1 MIDDALTGTVI
12 GCAMDVHRE
21 LGPGYLEKVYENA
34 LAIALS
40 DAGIG
45 VAQQVA
51 VPAQF
56 RGRVVGDFVADLLVE
71 GNLIVELKAVS
82 NLLPVHETQLVSY
95 LKATGFD
102 VGLLINFGAGSLQV
116 KRKYRE
122 YRPTSVTT
130 PNQDRIAGFSGFT
143 GSVLG
148 PSPSPASALATNQD
162 RITGFSGFTGSVL
175 GPGPGPASALATNQ
189 DRITG
194 FSGFTG
200 SVSRSPVDPANSG
213 IPSQNAAPGG
223 TGPENGIPKTNLVN
237 PANPAILSN
246 TSEHGGAWIP
256 KNNPVHP
263 ANPAIL
269 SKTPEQGDAVA
280 ETRIPKNNP
289 VNPANPAILSL
300 HHGARQ

>member
-116 KRKYRE
+116 KRKYRK

-130 PNQDRIAGFSGFT
+130 PNQDRIAEQ
-143 GSVLG
+143 GS
-148 PSPSPASALATNQD
+148 AS
-162 RITGFSGFTGSVL
+162 
-175 GPGPGPASALATNQ
+175 
-189 DRITG
+189 
-194 FSGFTG
+194 
-200 SVSRSPVDPANSG
+200 
-213 IPSQNAAPGG
+213 IPEHGG
-223 TGPENGIPKTNLVN
+223 AGIPKNNPGN
-237 PANPAILSN
+237 PAHPAILSK
-246 TSEHGGAWIP
+246 TPEQGGAGLP
-256 KNNPVHP
+256 RNNPVHP

-269 SKTPEQGDAVA
+269 SKTSEQGGAWNPPNHPA
-280 ETRIPKNNP
+280 HPET
-289 VNPANPAILSL
+289 LSTN
-300 HHGARQ
+300 GAWQ

>member
-162 RITGFSGFTGSVL
+162 RITGFSGFTGSV
-175 GPGPGPASALATNQ
+175 
-189 DRITG
+189 
-194 FSGFTG
+194 
-200 SVSRSPVDPANSG
+200 SRSPVDPANSG

>member
-148 PSPSPASALATNQD
+148 P
-162 RITGFSGFTGSVL
+162 
-175 GPGPGPASALATNQ
+175 GPGPASALATNQ

>member
-95 LKATGFD
+95 LKSTGMD
-102 VGLLINFGAGSLQV
+102 VGLLLNFGAGSLQV
-116 KRKYRE
+116 KRKYRM
-122 YRPTSVTT
+122 YRPPVASASS
-130 PNQDRIAGFSGFT
+130 DRITEFSGFT
-143 GSVLG
+143 GGS
-148 PSPSPASALATNQD
+148 SPL
-162 RITGFSGFTGSVL
+162 
-175 GPGPGPASALATNQ
+175 
-189 DRITG
+189 
-194 FSGFTG
+194 
-200 SVSRSPVDPANSG
+200 
-213 IPSQNAAPGG
+213 
-223 TGPENGIPKTNLVN
+223 
-237 PANPAILSN
+237 
-246 TSEHGGAWIP
+246 
-256 KNNPVHP
+256 
-263 ANPAIL
+263 
-269 SKTPEQGDAVA
+269 
-280 ETRIPKNNP
+280 P
-289 VNPANPAILSL
+289 VNPANHEILSKIPEQG
-300 HHGARQ
+300 GAKAPKTNPVDPENPEILSKNGAWQ

>member
-122 YRPTSVTT
+122 YRP
-130 PNQDRIAGFSGFT
+130 
-143 GSVLG
+143 
-148 PSPSPASALATNQD
+148 ALATNQD
-162 RITGFSGFTGSVL
+162 RIT
-175 GPGPGPASALATNQ
+175 
-189 DRITG
+189 
-194 FSGFTG
+194 
-200 SVSRSPVDPANSG
+200 
-213 IPSQNAAPGG
+213 
-223 TGPENGIPKTNLVN
+223 
-237 PANPAILSN
+237 
-246 TSEHGGAWIP
+246 
-256 KNNPVHP
+256 
-263 ANPAIL
+263 
-269 SKTPEQGDAVA
+269 
-280 ETRIPKNNP
+280 
-289 VNPANPAILSL
+289 
-300 HHGARQ
+300 

>member
-102 VGLLINFGAGSLQV
+102 IGLLINFGAGSLQV

-122 YRPTSVTT
+122 YRP
-130 PNQDRIAGFSGFT
+130 
-143 GSVLG
+143 
-148 PSPSPASALATNQD
+148 
-162 RITGFSGFTGSVL
+162 
-175 GPGPGPASALATNQ
+175 ALATNQ

-237 PANPAILSN
+237 PA
-246 TSEHGGAWIP
+246 
-256 KNNPVHP
+256 
-263 ANPAIL
+263 IL
-269 SKTPEQGDAVA
+269 SKTPEQGGAG
-280 ETRIPKNNP
+280 IPKNNP
-289 VNPANPAILSL
+289 VNPANPAILSKTPEQGGPWNPPNHPAHPEIL
-300 HHGARQ
+300 STNGAWQ

>member
-1 MIDDALTGTVI
+1 MIDDTLSRTVI

-34 LAIALS
+34 LSIALS
-40 DAGIG
+40 DTGID
-45 VAQQVA
+45 VAQQVSI
-51 VPAQF
+51 PAQF

-148 PSPSPASALATNQD
+148 PRPSP
-162 RITGFSGFTGSVL
+162 V
-175 GPGPGPASALATNQ
+175 SALATNQ

-237 PANPAILSN
+237 PANPAILSKS
-246 TSEHGGAWIP
+246 T
-256 KNNPVHP
+256 
-263 ANPAIL
+263 
-269 SKTPEQGDAVA
+269 EQGGAVA
-280 ETRIPKNNP
+280 EAGISKNNP
-289 VNPANPAILSL
+289 VNPANPGILSQDTEQWNDFGIL
-300 HHGARQ
+300 SKHGAMQ

>member
-122 YRPTSVTT
+122 YRP
-130 PNQDRIAGFSGFT
+130 
-143 GSVLG
+143 
-148 PSPSPASALATNQD
+148 ALATNQD
-162 RITGFSGFTGSVL
+162 RITGFSGRSRPGL
-175 GPGPGPASALATNQ
+175 GLGDESRQ
-189 DRITG
+189 DYRI
-194 FSGFTG
+194 FRIHRKCFPKPR
-200 SVSRSPVDPANSG
+200 RSC
-213 IPSQNAAPGG
+213 
-223 TGPENGIPKTNLVN
+223 KF
-237 PANPAILSN
+237 
-246 TSEHGGAWIP
+246 W
-256 KNNPVHP
+256 NPVSKRSAGRHRSRER
-263 ANPAIL
+263 NPQNQ
-269 SKTPEQGDAVA
+269 SCQSCKSC
-280 ETRIPKNNP
+280 NP
-289 VNPANPAILSL
+289 VKNTRAGRRRAPQEQSC
-300 HHGARQ
+300 

>member
-102 VGLLINFGAGSLQV
+102 IGLLINFGAGSLQV

-148 PSPSPASALATNQD
+148 PSPSPVSAAATNQD
-162 RITGFSGFTGSVL
+162 RIAEQGS
-175 GPGPGPASALATNQ
+175 AS
-189 DRITG
+189 
-194 FSGFTG
+194 
-200 SVSRSPVDPANSG
+200 
-213 IPSQNAAPGG
+213 IPEHGG
-223 TGPENGIPKTNLVN
+223 AGIPKNNPGN
-237 PANPAILSN
+237 PAHPAILSK
-246 TSEHGGAWIP
+246 TPEQGGAWIP

-269 SKTPEQGDAVA
+269 SKTSEQGGAWNPSNHPA
-280 ETRIPKNNP
+280 HPET
-289 VNPANPAILSL
+289 LSTN
-300 HHGARQ
+300 GAWQ